1 MSDQVCTA
9 KRIDHVCIVV
19 RDIEETVK
27 FYQDV
32 FGAPESQ
39 IEEIEDQG
47 VKAVILQ
54 LGNTDLELIQ
64 PVREGTGV
72 ARFLES
78 KGEGM
83 HHIAFE
89 VDDIKGKLDIL
100 KERGMRL
107 VDQEPRKGLAGTIAF
122 LHPGSTGSVL
132 LELVQK

>member
-1 MSDQVCTA
+1 
-9 KRIDHVCIVV
+9 
-19 RDIEETVK
+19 
-27 FYQDV
+27 QDV

-39 IEEIEDQG
+39 VEEITDQG

-89 VDDIKGKLDIL
+89 VDDIKEKLDIL
-100 KERGMRL
+100 KGREFRL

-122 LHPGSTGSVL
+122 VHPASTRGVL
-132 LELVQK
+132 IELVQK